1 MKDSVAK
8 FYLERFNEILKKFE
22 ANNAATIPFCAAE
35 PLISDFVKNILT
47 SDIQERYICGSVSTY
62 DIDNFIGSEFIYP
75 LYEEINK
82 ISKDIFNSNYTDPR
96 PLSGMNAAIST
107 LMSITKNGDKVLL
120 LSVDSGAHDSF
131 KPICERL
138 GLDFHFIPYNYD
150 SYQIDYSL
158 LNQEISK
165 NEYSLIIIPPSDI
178 ISPPSLDLINLTPN
192 CRIYYDVTQTLGL
205 IGAGLVPNP
214 LDLEAPIV
222 LSAGTHKTFPGP
234 TSGLILTND
243 STLKKQID
251 TKVSPHF
258 VRNPQ
263 PHQIASLLLALIEFL
278 EFGHLYMKEIVAN
291 ANYTARELEKQG
303 FNIVRA
309 SDTKY
314 TQTHQIFILLDNER
328 ELELMIKNAQS
339 FNISIDKKS
348 KKIFNYHGIRLG
360 LQAVTR
366 LGWKQSDFKLFAE
379 ILNKLRSIH
388 FDEQTIID
396 SIKKLPNKGGN
407 KLKFTFK

>member
-1 MKDSVAK
+1 MKDSISK
-8 FYLERFNEILKKFE
+8 SYLKRFNEILKKFE
-22 ANNAATIPFCAAE
+22 ANNSKTIPFCAAE
-35 PLISDFVKNILT
+35 PLISDFVKNVLT
-47 SDIQERYICGSVSTY
+47 SSIQERYICGSVSAY

-82 ISKDIFNSNYTDPR
+82 ISKHIFDADYTDPR

-107 LMSITKNGDKVLL
+107 LMSITQNGDKVLL

-150 SYQIDYSL
+150 SYQIDYVL

-178 ISPPSLDLINLTPN
+178 LSPPSLELIELTPN

-205 IGAGLVPNP
+205 IGAGVVSNP
-214 LDLEAPIV
+214 LELNAPII

-243 STLKKQID
+243 STFKMQID

-258 VRNPQ
+258 IQ
-263 PHQIASLLLALIEFL
+263 
-278 EFGHLYMKEIVAN
+278 
-291 ANYTARELEKQG
+291 
-303 FNIVRA
+303 
-309 SDTKY
+309 
-314 TQTHQIFILLDNER
+314 
-328 ELELMIKNAQS
+328 
-339 FNISIDKKS
+339 
-348 KKIFNYHGIRLG
+348 
-360 LQAVTR
+360 
-366 LGWKQSDFKLFAE
+366 
-379 ILNKLRSIH
+379 
-388 FDEQTIID
+388 
-396 SIKKLPNKGGN
+396 
-407 KLKFTFK
+407 